1 MWERCTELYND
12 RKGKMSKLNNFLLQF
27 GTDKFLH
34 FVGGACVMAITNS
47 WIVLAIV
54 SAGKEVYDQMVYGG
68 FDKKD
73 LFATM
78 LGGVFAFFA
87 EMLWKLLPFNLF

>member
-1 MWERCTELYND
+1 MYQSSN
-12 RKGKMSKLNNFLLQF
+12 RKQYKRTILIKRRIMSKLNDFLLQF

-54 SAGKEVYDQMVYGG
+54 SIGKEIYDY
-68 FDKKD
+68 KSY
-73 LFATM
+73 
-78 LGGVFAFFA
+78 
-87 EMLWKLLPFNLF
+87 